1 MSQDRASALP
11 SDLAA
16 ATAWGEPPRDAYA
29 GLVAPFRPLFARIRE
44 QAVASEIERRLP
56 FETIDW
62 LRDAGFTAVRV
73 PREYGGLGLGLPE
86 FFELLIELSEADSNP
101 TQALRAHFG
110 FVEHVL
116 GSPAACRDTWLTRL
130 AKGDIVGGAW
140 SESGDAKQS
149 QFGTRLTRGEHGW
162 RLDGTKFY
170 TTGSLFADWIHVGAT
185 DPNDAYVSVTIDRRA
200 SGVEVIDDWDGM
212 GQRLTAS
219 GTSRFVAV
227 PVDEREIVERA
238 PFDYSEAFYQLVHL
252 ATLAGIARAAV
263 NDAAAQVAARRRSY
277 SHAPAARPA
286 DDAQVLQVI
295 GRARS
300 QAWAAAAAVAQAAR
314 ALERATQAAAASAPP
329 AQATL
334 DGSTANPGSTAIAE
348 AELEIWQAQAVV
360 IELVLD
366 ATGSVFDALGAS
378 ATLRGNGL
386 DRYWRNARTIASHN
400 PRIYRER
407 IVGDFAVNGTLPQG
421 QWRIGIA

>member
-1 MSQDRASALP
+1 
-11 SDLAA
+11 
-16 ATAWGEPPRDAYA
+16 
-29 GLVAPFRPLFARIRE
+29 
-44 QAVASEIERRLP
+44 
-56 FETIDW
+56 
-62 LRDAGFTAVRV
+62 
-73 PREYGGLGLGLPE
+73 
-86 FFELLIELSEADSNP
+86 
-101 TQALRAHFG
+101 
-110 FVEHVL
+110 
-116 GSPAACRDTWLTRL
+116 
-130 AKGDIVGGAW
+130 
-140 SESGDAKQS
+140 
-149 QFGTRLTRGEHGW
+149 
-162 RLDGTKFY
+162 
-170 TTGSLFADWIHVGAT
+170 
-185 DPNDAYVSVTIDRRA
+185 
-200 SGVEVIDDWDGM
+200 
-212 GQRLTAS
+212 
-219 GTSRFVAV
+219 
-227 PVDEREIVERA
+227 
-238 PFDYSEAFYQLVHL
+238 
-252 ATLAGIARAAV
+252 AV

-286 DDAQVLQVI
+286 DAAQVLQVI

-300 QAWAAAAAVAQAAR
+300 QAWAAAAAVAQSAR

-348 AELEIWQAQAVV
+348 AELEIWQAQAVI